1 MNNNILENIFMFLAI
16 VNLVGLLANKNFIAI
31 VVFFACFVL
40 IGYYTSNKLYIIGV
54 SLILS
59 NLINNK
65 RYRREGFDDDDSYG
79 KSGYDEDSG
88 TEDSD
93 SEDSDPEDSGAEDE
107 STLNELKDIV
117 NLSKNQTES
126 FEDSED
132 QTFGKRIDYSTTLEE
147 AYSNLQNIL
156 GNDGIKKLSNQTQ
169 KLLGQQKNLM
179 SSLTQMAPVINNA
192 QKTLKNFNLEGVSD
206 LFNN

>member
-1 MNNNILENIFMFLAI
+1 MNNTILENIFMFLAI
-16 VNLVGLLANKNFIAI
+16 VNLVGLQSNKNFVAI
-31 VVFFACFVL
+31 IVFFACFVL
-40 IGYYTSNKLYIIGV
+40 IGYHTSNKLYIIGV

-59 NLINNK
+59 NLINTK
-65 RYRREGFDDDDSYG
+65 RYRREGFDDDDSG
-79 KSGYDEDSG
+79 DDDNDSGSEDGDDDSDDEDD
-88 TEDSD
+88 DSD
-93 SEDSDPEDSGAEDE
+93 NK
-107 STLNELKDIV
+107 STLNNLKDIV
-117 NLSKNQTES
+117 NLSNDQTES

-132 QTFGKRIDYSTTLEE
+132 PTFGKRIDYSTTLEQ

-156 GNDGIKKLSNQTQ
+156 GNEGIKKLSNQTQ